1 MPKQRKAEQSL
12 PTLESLRWPTLFRDP
27 ELAALLFPAPA
38 WQSLVQDCQAK
49 AEDLRYKIVHKV
61 PTTNDATIE
70 QTFQRGQIAVL
81 EDLIGLEAE
90 LKEWRQT
97 HK

>member
-1 MPKQRKAEQSL
+1 MPKRKVEHNL
-12 PTLESLRWPTLFRDP
+12 PTQENSLRWPALFRDP
-27 ELAALLFPAPA
+27 ELAALLFLAPA

-90 LKEWRQT
+90 LKEWRQS

>member
-1 MPKQRKAEQSL
+1 MPKRKVDLLTQENSW
-12 PTLESLRWPTLFRDP
+12 RWRALFHDP
-27 ELAALLFPAPA
+27 ELAALLFQAPGWA
-38 WQSLVQDCQAK
+38 KLVEDCQAK

-90 LKEWRQT
+90 LKEWRAA

>member
-1 MPKQRKAEQSL
+1 VPKKQPQPL
-12 PTLESLRWPTLFRDP
+12 TDSLRWPQLFRDP
-27 ELAALLFPAPA
+27 ELAALLCQAPG
-38 WQSLVQDCQAK
+38 WVKLVEDCQAK

-90 LKEWRQT
+90 LKEWRQS

>member
-1 MPKQRKAEQSL
+1 VPKKDKQSQQVD
-12 PTLESLRWPTLFRDP
+12 SFRWPSLFTDA
-27 ELAALLFPAPA
+27 EIVALLFNNPA
-38 WQSLVQDCQAK
+38 WPKLVADCQAK